1 MKGKHIPALA
11 VLCCALSLT
20 APVWAAPAA
29 DGLDPTAVTATA
41 AATAAQSSIRD
52 VTALSTVYGD
62 GESVSAV
69 ALHYPKTID
78 SSRLKAS
85 DFTVAGKTI
94 DKVYTNDAPETAL
107 AGKKGSYVI
116 VSLVHPATPLP
127 TAASQN
133 KPKDDQ
139 GDKGK
144 EGSNALNGGDAPM
157 YSDRKAPDLSVA
169 VSQTGTV
176 YATDGTAY
184 GPTTTALAADKTV
197 DAVKDAFKTYIYK
210 DPATGYEMPYNIYL
224 PKDYDADKAKT
235 YPMVVFIADASA
247 NINDPKAVLY
257 QGNGAIVWAT
267 PEEQAKHPAIVL
279 APQYTED
286 LIRSIGM
293 MTTDT
298 HQWTQGLTL
307 VTDLIMDVSNK
318 YRVDKDRIYGTGQSQ
333 GGMANIAISDAYP
346 ELFAGQ
352 YLVACQWD
360 TQEMEKLKDKNLWIT
375 VCQGDSKAF
384 PGMNEATALWEKD
397 GAVVARSRMWN
408 STGGTPVFEQMMR
421 VMEDQ
426 QAPINYTVFKDGSH
440 MYTWSFAYN
449 IEGIRDWLFEQTK
462 AEDVLKK
469 KAPAGMDA
477 KHNGK
482 GGAHKGSPQ
491 GKALLNTGIA
501 YLYGQDGATDYD
513 VARECFQK
521 AWNDGNMK
529 AGRYLGL
536 MAANGLGEKQSDARA
551 AQWYDKAQQKGDTTS
566 MYLLGKCYE
575 QGRGVKQDYAK
586 ARSLYEKAAQRT
598 DHVGAPA
605 MVYLGDMY
613 AKGLGVA
620 ADTAKAK
627 AWYQKAA
634 VTGNL
639 DAIEA
644 LKEIGG

>member
-1 MKGKHIPALA
+1 MNQ
-11 VLCCALSLT
+11 T
-20 APVWAAPAA
+20 A
-29 DGLDPTAVTATA
+29 
-41 AATAAQSSIRD
+41 

-78 SSRLKAS
+78 ASRLKAS

-197 DAVKDAFKTYIYK
+197 DTVKDTFKTYIYK
-210 DPATGYEMPYNIYL
+210 GPATGYEMPYNIYL

-397 GAVVARSRMWN
+397 GAVVARSRMWD
-408 STGGTPVFEQMMR
+408 STGGTPV
-421 VMEDQ
+421 
-426 QAPINYTVFKDGSH
+426 
-440 MYTWSFAYN
+440 
-449 IEGIRDWLFEQTK
+449 FEQTK

-477 KHNGK
+477 KQHGK
-482 GGAHKGSPQ
+482 DGAHKGSPQ
-491 GKALLNTGIA
+491 GKTLLNTGIA
-501 YLYGQDGATDYD
+501 YLSGQDGATDYD

-536 MAANGLGEKQSDARA
+536 MAANGLGEKQSDAQA

-575 QGRGVKQDYAK
+575 QGKGVKQDYAK

-620 ADTAKAK
+620 VDTAKAK

-644 LKEIGG
+644 LKQM

>member
-1 MKGKHIPALA
+1 M
-11 VLCCALSLT
+11 
-20 APVWAAPAA
+20 
-29 DGLDPTAVTATA
+29 
-41 AATAAQSSIRD
+41 
-52 VTALSTVYGD
+52 
-62 GESVSAV
+62 
-69 ALHYPKTID
+69 
-78 SSRLKAS
+78 
-85 DFTVAGKTI
+85 
-94 DKVYTNDAPETAL
+94 
-107 AGKKGSYVI
+107 
-116 VSLVHPATPLP
+116 P

-133 KPKDDQ
+133 KSKDDQ

-169 VSQTGTV
+169 VSQTGTI

-197 DAVKDAFKTYIYK
+197 
-210 DPATGYEMPYNIYL
+210 
-224 PKDYDADKAKT
+224 DADKAKT

-360 TQEMEKLKDKNLWIT
+360 TQEMEKLKGKNLWIT

-397 GAVVARSRMWN
+397 GAVVARSRMWD

-477 KHNGK
+477 KQHGK
-482 GGAHKGSPQ
+482 NGAHKGSPQ

-501 YLYGQDGATDYD
+501 YLYGQNGATDYD

-536 MAANGLGEKQSDARA
+536 MAANGLGEKQSDAQA
-551 AQWYDKAQQKGDTTS
+551 AQRYDKAQQKGDTTS

-575 QGRGVKQDYAK
+575 QGKGVKQDYAK
-586 ARSLYEKAAQRT
+586 ARSLYEKAAQRIK
-598 DHVGAPA
+598 PPL
-605 MVYLGDMY
+605 LGEV
-613 AKGLGVA
+613 ARKGRRG
-620 ADTAKAK
+620 
-627 AWYQKAA
+627 
-634 VTGNL
+634 
-639 DAIEA
+639 
-644 LKEIGG
+644 

>member
-1 MKGKHIPALA
+1 
-11 VLCCALSLT
+11 
-20 APVWAAPAA
+20 
-29 DGLDPTAVTATA
+29 
-41 AATAAQSSIRD
+41 
-52 VTALSTVYGD
+52 
-62 GESVSAV
+62 
-69 ALHYPKTID
+69 
-78 SSRLKAS
+78 
-85 DFTVAGKTI
+85 
-94 DKVYTNDAPETAL
+94 
-107 AGKKGSYVI
+107 
-116 VSLVHPATPLP
+116 
-127 TAASQN
+127 
-133 KPKDDQ
+133 
-139 GDKGK
+139 
-144 EGSNALNGGDAPM
+144 
-157 YSDRKAPDLSVA
+157 
-169 VSQTGTV
+169 
-176 YATDGTAY
+176 
-184 GPTTTALAADKTV
+184 
-197 DAVKDAFKTYIYK
+197 
-210 DPATGYEMPYNIYL
+210 
-224 PKDYDADKAKT
+224 
-235 YPMVVFIADASA
+235 
-247 NINDPKAVLY
+247 
-257 QGNGAIVWAT
+257 
-267 PEEQAKHPAIVL
+267 
-279 APQYTED
+279 
-286 LIRSIGM
+286 
-293 MTTDT
+293 
-298 HQWTQGLTL
+298 
-307 VTDLIMDVSNK
+307 
-318 YRVDKDRIYGTGQSQ
+318 
-333 GGMANIAISDAYP
+333 
-346 ELFAGQ
+346 
-352 YLVACQWD
+352 
-360 TQEMEKLKDKNLWIT
+360 
-375 VCQGDSKAF
+375 
-384 PGMNEATALWEKD
+384 MNEATALWEKD
-397 GAVVARSRMWN
+397 GAVVARSRMWD

-477 KHNGK
+477 KQHGK
-482 GGAHKGSPQ
+482 DGAHKGSPQ

-536 MAANGLGEKQSDARA
+536 MAANGLGEKQSDAQA

-575 QGRGVKQDYAK
+575 QGKGVKQDYAK

-605 MVYLGDMY
+605 MVYLDDMY

-644 LKEIGG
+644 LKQL

>member
-1 MKGKHIPALA
+1 M
-11 VLCCALSLT
+11 
-20 APVWAAPAA
+20 
-29 DGLDPTAVTATA
+29 
-41 AATAAQSSIRD
+41 
-52 VTALSTVYGD
+52 TALSTVYGD

-78 SSRLKAS
+78 ASRLKAS

-197 DAVKDAFKTYIYK
+197 DTVKDAFKTYIYK
-210 DPATGYEMPYNIYL
+210 GPATGYEMPYNIYL

-397 GAVVARSRMWN
+397 GAVVARSRMWD
-408 STGGTPVFEQMMR
+408 STGGTPV
-421 VMEDQ
+421 
-426 QAPINYTVFKDGSH
+426 
-440 MYTWSFAYN
+440 
-449 IEGIRDWLFEQTK
+449 FEQTK

-477 KHNGK
+477 KQHGK
-482 GGAHKGSPQ
+482 DGAHKGSPQ
-491 GKALLNTGIA
+491 GKTLLNTGIA

-536 MAANGLGEKQSDARA
+536 MAANGLGEKQSDAQA

-575 QGRGVKQDYAK
+575 QGKGVKQDYAK

-620 ADTAKAK
+620 VDTAKAK

-644 LKEIGG
+644 LKQM

>member
-20 APVWAAPAA
+20 APVWAAPAG
-29 DGLDPTAVTATA
+29 DDLNQPAVTATLPA
-41 AATAAQSSIRD
+41 NVSQSAIRD

-69 ALHYPKTID
+69 DLHYPKTID
-78 SSRLKAS
+78 ASRLKTT
-85 DFTVAGKTI
+85 DFAVAGKTI

-133 KPKDDQ
+133 KPKDDK

-176 YATDGTAY
+176 YAADGTAY
-184 GPTTTALAADKTV
+184 GPTTAALSADKTV
-197 DAVKDAFKTYIYK
+197 DAVMDSFKTYIYK
-210 DPATGYEMPYNIYL
+210 DPATVYEMPYNIYL
-224 PKDYDADKAKT
+224 PEGYDADKAKT

-298 HQWTQGLTL
+298 HQWTKGLTL

-397 GAVVARSRMWN
+397 GAVVARSRMWD
-408 STGGTPVFEQMMR
+408 STGGTSVYEQMMK

-426 QAPINYTVFKDGSH
+426 QAPINYTVFKDGNH

-462 AEDVLKK
+462 AEDVLKNEQPSGR
-469 KAPAGMDA
+469 AADGR
-477 KHNGK
+477 
-482 GGAHKGSPQ
+482 GGRHKGHPQ
-491 GKALLNTGIA
+491 GQALIHTGIA
-501 YLYGQDGATDYD
+501 YLYGQDGTTDYD

-521 AWNDGNMK
+521 AWDNGNMK

-536 MAANGLGEKQSDARA
+536 MAANGWGEKQSDAKA

-575 QGRGVKQDYAK
+575 QGKGVKQDYAK
-586 ARSLYEKAAQRT
+586 AKSLYEKAAQRT

-605 MVYLGDMY
+605 MVCLGNMY
-613 AKGLGVA
+613 AKGLGVP
-620 ADTAKAK
+620 ADMTKAK

-644 LKEIGG
+644 LKGIRG

>member
-20 APVWAAPAA
+20 APVWAVPAVE
-29 DGLDPTAVTATA
+29 GLSQSAVTATTA
-41 AATAAQSSIRD
+41 VPAAQSSIRD

-62 GESVSAV
+62 GKSVSAV
-69 ALHYPKTID
+69 ALHYPKPID
-78 SSRLKAS
+78 ASRLKTS

-94 DKVYTNDAPETAL
+94 DKVYTNDVPETAQT
-107 AGKKGSYVI
+107 GKTGDYVI

-133 KPKDDQ
+133 KPKADQ
-139 GDKGK
+139 GDKDK
-144 EGSNALNGGDAPM
+144 EGANALNGGDAPM
-157 YSDRKAPDLSVA
+157 YSDRKAPDLSVS

-184 GPTTTALAADKTV
+184 GPTTAALTADKTV
-197 DAVKDAFKTYIYK
+197 DAVKDAFQTYLYK
-210 DPATGYEMPYNIYL
+210 DPATGYEMPYNLYL
-224 PKDYDADKAKT
+224 PKGYDADKTKT

-298 HQWTQGLTL
+298 HQWTKGLTL
-307 VTDLIMDVSNK
+307 VTD
-318 YRVDKDRIYGTGQSQ
+318 
-333 GGMANIAISDAYP
+333 
-346 ELFAGQ
+346 LFAGQ

-375 VCQGDSKAF
+375 VCQGDTKAF

-397 GAVVARSRMWN
+397 GAVVARSRMWD

-426 QAPINYTVFKDGSH
+426 QAPINYTVFQGGSH

-449 IEGIRDWLFEQTK
+449 IEGIRDWLFAQTK
-462 AEDVLKK
+462 AKDVLKQT
-469 KAPAGMDA
+469 APAQGA
-477 KHNGK
+477 AQQGEK
-482 GGAHKGSPQ
+482 GHGPKGNPA
-491 GKALLNTGIA
+491 GRALLNTGIA
-501 YLYGQDGATDYD
+501 YLY
-513 VARECFQK
+513 
-521 AWNDGNMK
+521 
-529 AGRYLGL
+529 
-536 MAANGLGEKQSDARA
+536 
-551 AQWYDKAQQKGDTTS
+551 
-566 MYLLGKCYE
+566 
-575 QGRGVKQDYAK
+575 
-586 ARSLYEKAAQRT
+586 
-598 DHVGAPA
+598 
-605 MVYLGDMY
+605 
-613 AKGLGVA
+613 GLGVA

-634 VTGNL
+634 ATGNL

-644 LKEIGG
+644 LKAMG

>member
-20 APVWAAPAA
+20 APVWAAPAV
-29 DGLDPTAVTATA
+29 DGLDQTAVTATA

-78 SSRLKAS
+78 ASRLKTS

-116 VSLVHPATPLP
+116 LSLVHPATPLP

-133 KPKDDQ
+133 KPKDDK

-360 TQEMEKLKDKNLWIT
+360 TQT
-375 VCQGDSKAF
+375 RTS
-384 PGMNEATALWEKD
+384 
-397 GAVVARSRMWN
+397 
-408 STGGTPVFEQMMR
+408 
-421 VMEDQ
+421 
-426 QAPINYTVFKDGSH
+426 
-440 MYTWSFAYN
+440 
-449 IEGIRDWLFEQTK
+449 
-462 AEDVLKK
+462 
-469 KAPAGMDA
+469 
-477 KHNGK
+477 
-482 GGAHKGSPQ
+482 GSPS
-491 GKALLNTGIA
+491 
-501 YLYGQDGATDYD
+501 
-513 VARECFQK
+513 ARVT
-521 AWNDGNMK
+521 
-529 AGRYLGL
+529 
-536 MAANGLGEKQSDARA
+536 ARPFRA
-551 AQWYDKAQQKGDTTS
+551 
-566 MYLLGKCYE
+566 
-575 QGRGVKQDYAK
+575 
-586 ARSLYEKAAQRT
+586 
-598 DHVGAPA
+598 
-605 MVYLGDMY
+605 
-613 AKGLGVA
+613 
-620 ADTAKAK
+620 
-627 AWYQKAA
+627 
-634 VTGNL
+634 
-639 DAIEA
+639 
-644 LKEIGG
+644 

>member
-1 MKGKHIPALA
+1 M
-11 VLCCALSLT
+11 
-20 APVWAAPAA
+20 
-29 DGLDPTAVTATA
+29 
-41 AATAAQSSIRD
+41 
-52 VTALSTVYGD
+52 TALSTVYGD

-78 SSRLKAS
+78 ASRLKAS

-197 DAVKDAFKTYIYK
+197 DTVKDTFKTYIYK
-210 DPATGYEMPYNIYL
+210 GPATGYEMPYNIYL

-397 GAVVARSRMWN
+397 GAVVARSRMWD
-408 STGGTPVFEQMMR
+408 STGGTPV
-421 VMEDQ
+421 
-426 QAPINYTVFKDGSH
+426 
-440 MYTWSFAYN
+440 
-449 IEGIRDWLFEQTK
+449 FEQTK

-477 KHNGK
+477 KQHGK
-482 GGAHKGSPQ
+482 DGAHKGSPQ
-491 GKALLNTGIA
+491 GKTLLNTGIA

-536 MAANGLGEKQSDARA
+536 MAANGLGEKQSDAQA

-575 QGRGVKQDYAK
+575 QGKGVKQDYAK

-620 ADTAKAK
+620 VDTAKAK

-644 LKEIGG
+644 LKQM

>member
-20 APVWAAPAA
+20 APVWAAPAVE
-29 DGLDPTAVTATA
+29 GLSQSAVTATTA
-41 AATAAQSSIRD
+41 VPAAQPSIRD

-69 ALHYPKTID
+69 ALHYPKPID
-78 SSRLKAS
+78 ASRLKTS

-94 DKVYTNDAPETAL
+94 DKVYANDVPETAQT
-107 AGKKGSYVI
+107 GKTGDYVI

-133 KPKDDQ
+133 KPKADQ

-144 EGSNALNGGDAPM
+144 EGANALNGGDAPM
-157 YSDRKAPDLSVA
+157 YSDRKAPDLSVS

-184 GPTTTALAADKTV
+184 GPTTAALTADKTV
-197 DAVKDAFKTYIYK
+197 DAVKDAFQTYLYK
-210 DPATGYEMPYNIYL
+210 DPATGYEMPYNLYL
-224 PKDYDADKAKT
+224 PKGYDADKTKT

-298 HQWTQGLTL
+298 HQWTKGLTL
-307 VTDLIMDVSNK
+307 VTDLILDVSHK

-346 ELFAGQ
+346 DLFAGQ

-375 VCQGDSKAF
+375 VCQGDTKAF

-397 GAVVARSRMWN
+397 GAVVARSRMWD

-426 QAPINYTVFKDGSH
+426 QAPINYTVFQGGSH

-449 IEGIRDWLFEQTK
+449 IEGIRDWLFAQTK
-462 AEDVLKK
+462 AKDVLKQT
-469 KAPAGMDA
+469 APAQGA
-477 KHNGK
+477 AQQGEK
-482 GGAHKGSPQ
+482 GHGPKGNPA
-491 GKALLNTGIA
+491 GRALLNTGIA

-513 VARECFQK
+513 VARQCFQK
-521 AWNDGNMK
+521 AWADGNMK

-536 MAANGLGEKQSDARA
+536 MAAHGWGVKQSDAQA
-551 AQWYDKAQQKGDTTS
+551 AQWYTKAQEQGDITS
-566 MYLLGKCYE
+566 MYLLGQCYE
-575 QGRGVKQDYAK
+575 QGKGVKQDYAK
-586 ARSLYEKAAQRT
+586 AKSLYEKAAQRT

-634 VTGNL
+634 ATGNL

-644 LKEIGG
+644 LKAMG

>member
-1 MKGKHIPALA
+1 MRQALF
-11 VLCCALSLT
+11 CCATSQSASLT
-20 APVWAAPAA
+20 A
-29 DGLDPTAVTATA
+29 L
-41 AATAAQSSIRD
+41 
-52 VTALSTVYGD
+52 LY
-62 GESVSAV
+62 
-69 ALHYPKTID
+69 YPKTID
-78 SSRLKAS
+78 ASRLKAS

-133 KPKDDQ
+133 KSKDDQ

-169 VSQTGTV
+169 VSQTGTI

-197 DAVKDAFKTYIYK
+197 
-210 DPATGYEMPYNIYL
+210 
-224 PKDYDADKAKT
+224 DADKAKT

-346 ELFAGQ
+346 ELFFAGQ

-360 TQEMEKLKDKNLWIT
+360 TQEMEKLKGKNLWIT

-397 GAVVARSRMWN
+397 GAVVARSRMWD

-477 KHNGK
+477 KQHGK
-482 GGAHKGSPQ
+482 NGAHKGSPQ

-501 YLYGQDGATDYD
+501 YLYGQNGATDYD

-536 MAANGLGEKQSDARA
+536 MAANGLGEKQSDAQA
-551 AQWYDKAQQKGDTTS
+551 AQRYDKAQQKGDTTS

-575 QGRGVKQDYAK
+575 QGKGVKQDYAK
-586 ARSLYEKAAQRT
+586 ARSLYEKAAQRIK
-598 DHVGAPA
+598 PPL
-605 MVYLGDMY
+605 LGEV
-613 AKGLGVA
+613 ARKGRRG
-620 ADTAKAK
+620 
-627 AWYQKAA
+627 
-634 VTGNL
+634 
-639 DAIEA
+639 
-644 LKEIGG
+644 

>member
-20 APVWAAPAA
+20 APVWAAPAV
-29 DGLDPTAVTATA
+29 DGLDQTAVTATA
-41 AATAAQSSIRD
+41 AATAAPSSIRD

-78 SSRLKAS
+78 ASRLKAS
-85 DFTVAGKTI
+85 DFTVASKTI
-94 DKVYTNDAPETAL
+94 DKVYTNDALETAL

-133 KPKDDQ
+133 KSKDDQ

-169 VSQTGTV
+169 VSQTGTI

-197 DAVKDAFKTYIYK
+197 
-210 DPATGYEMPYNIYL
+210 
-224 PKDYDADKAKT
+224 DADKAKT

-307 VTDLIMDVSNK
+307 VTDLIMNVSNK

-360 TQEMEKLKDKNLWIT
+360 TQEMEKLKGKNLWIT

-397 GAVVARSRMWN
+397 GAVVARSRMWD

-477 KHNGK
+477 KQHGK
-482 GGAHKGSPQ
+482 NGAHKGSPQ

-521 AWNDGNMK
+521 ARNDGNMK
-529 AGRYLGL
+529 AGHYLGL
-536 MAANGLGEKQSDARA
+536 MAANGLGEKQSDAQA

-575 QGRGVKQDYAK
+575 QGKGVKQDYAK
-586 ARSLYEKAAQRT
+586 ARSLYEKAAQRIK
-598 DHVGAPA
+598 PPL
-605 MVYLGDMY
+605 LGEV
-613 AKGLGVA
+613 ARKGRRG
-620 ADTAKAK
+620 
-627 AWYQKAA
+627 
-634 VTGNL
+634 
-639 DAIEA
+639 
-644 LKEIGG
+644 

>member
-20 APVWAAPAA
+20 APVWAAPAV
-29 DGLDPTAVTATA
+29 DGLDQAVTATA
-41 AATAAQSSIRD
+41 AATAAPSSIRD

-78 SSRLKAS
+78 ASRLKAS

-133 KPKDDQ
+133 KSKDDQ

-169 VSQTGTV
+169 VSQTGTI

-360 TQEMEKLKDKNLWIT
+360 TQEMEKLKGKNLWIT

-397 GAVVARSRMWN
+397 GAVVARSRMWD

-426 QAPINYTVFKDGSH
+426 QAPINYTVFKD
-440 MYTWSFAYN
+440 
-449 IEGIRDWLFEQTK
+449 
-462 AEDVLKK
+462 
-469 KAPAGMDA
+469 
-477 KHNGK
+477 
-482 GGAHKGSPQ
+482 GAHKGSPQ

-536 MAANGLGEKQSDARA
+536 MAANGLGEKQSDAQA

-575 QGRGVKQDYAK
+575 QGKGVKQDYAK
-586 ARSLYEKAAQRT
+586 ARSLYEKAAQRIK
-598 DHVGAPA
+598 PPL
-605 MVYLGDMY
+605 LGEV
-613 AKGLGVA
+613 ARKGRRG
-620 ADTAKAK
+620 
-627 AWYQKAA
+627 
-634 VTGNL
+634 
-639 DAIEA
+639 
-644 LKEIGG
+644 